1 MSKNELKVGSGSHNN
16 GNKEFSG
23 IYMNG
28 YLNRKYQKCRVGVW
42 NFWYAN
48 GKMKFEG
55 LYKDGTLISKKCW
68 NSKGESISCDSLVIS
83 ASEKLRMFKNQ

>member
-1 MSKNELKVGSGSHNN
+1 MPKNELKVCSGSYNN

-28 YLNRKYQKCRVGVW
+28 YVNGKHQKYRAGIWK
-42 NFWYAN
+42 FWHSN

-55 LYKDGTLISKKCW
+55 LYKDEISISKKCW
-68 NSKGESISCDSLVIS
+68 NSKVESISCDSLVIL
-83 ASEKLRMFKNQ
+83 ASEKLRMFKD